1 MSTHTV
7 GAHLTRI
14 YRKLGIRSRAALAH
28 RLGAATDG
36 TATGANEPAKL

>member
-14 YRKLGIRSRAALAH
+14 YRKLGVHSRAELAH
-28 RLGAATDG
+28 QLAS
-36 TATGANEPAKL
+36 TAGVDADRPSKANM